1 MKPPESQATVGPW
14 ETDIRPVVARA
25 KGDGSVWLFAGVA
38 VIGAVLLFGFLN
50 AQRQAQSVPSV
61 RPRTVDSVF
70 SASALPPLYIPEDAP
85 VPPPPPPPYFG
96 PESAASPLAP
106 SPPVTPAQPAP
117 ATAPTYIVTSAPV
130 SRPAES
136 EPAYAPPLATGDV
149 LVYDR
154 AAVGGGRQAAAAP
167 SPAGTATTGG
177 ALSATDNGR
186 SPVSRVRGAATTVPQ
201 GTLIPAVLETALDS
215 TRPGHVRAVVS
226 RDVKGFDGSRVL
238 IPRGSRLFGE
248 YRADLSPGQNRA
260 FVRWTRLV
268 RPDGVAVD
276 IDAPAADALGRAG
289 IPGRVDRHF
298 LESFG
303 SALLQTTLNLGG
315 AVARRSMGD
324 TPVVVAVPGSL
335 EPGAASGSGA
345 PVQPTLHVAAGVS
358 VTVFVAQDLHLPV
371 AGARQ

>member
-1 MKPPESQATVGPW
+1 MMPPESEARLGPW
-14 ETDIRPVVARA
+14 EADIRPVVARA
-25 KGDGSVWLFAGVA
+25 KGDGAVWLFAGVA
-38 VIGAVLLFGFLN
+38 VVGAVLLFGFLN
-50 AQRQAQSVPSV
+50 AQRQAQSAPSV
-61 RPRTVDSVF
+61 RPRTADAVF
-70 SASALPPLYIPEDAP
+70 SASTLPPLYIPEDAS
-85 VPPPPPPPYFG
+85 VPPPPPPPYYG
-96 PESAASPLAP
+96 PESAALPLAP
-106 SPPVTPAQPAP
+106 SPPVAPAQPAP
-117 ATAPTYIVTSAPV
+117 ATAPTYIVTSPPV
-130 SRPAES
+130 SQPAQS
-136 EPAYAPPLATGDV
+136 EPAYAAPLATGDV

-154 AAVGGGRQAAAAP
+154 AAAGGGRQAAVGP
-167 SPAGTATTGG
+167 SPAGAANAGAALAATG
-177 ALSATDNGR
+177 DGR

-260 FVRWTRLV
+260 IVSWTRLV

-303 SALLQTTLNLGG
+303 SALLQTTMNLGG

-324 TPVVVAVPGSL
+324 APVVVAVPGSL
-335 EPGAASGSGA
+335 ESGSASGSGA
-345 PVQPTLHVAAGVS
+345 LVQPTLHVAAGVS
-358 VTVFVAQDLHLPV
+358 VTVFVAQDLQLPV
-371 AGARQ
+371 SGVRQ